1 MHNETEKINEMKISK
16 GYRLSPET
24 HNMIKQIQSILNVNT
39 DVVLNKA
46 CSKFLTEIQNNT
58 NKNKLKDNNK

>member
-1 MHNETEKINEMKISK
+1 MKISK

-39 DVVLNKA
+39 DIVLNKA
-46 CSKFLTEIQNNT
+46 CSKFLIEIQNNT
-58 NKNKLKDNNK
+58 TKNKLKDNNK

>member
-1 MHNETEKINEMKISK
+1 MEKINDIKISK

-24 HNMIKQIQSILNVNT
+24 HNMIKQIQNILNVNT

-46 CSKFLTEIQNNT
+46 CSRFLTEIQNNK